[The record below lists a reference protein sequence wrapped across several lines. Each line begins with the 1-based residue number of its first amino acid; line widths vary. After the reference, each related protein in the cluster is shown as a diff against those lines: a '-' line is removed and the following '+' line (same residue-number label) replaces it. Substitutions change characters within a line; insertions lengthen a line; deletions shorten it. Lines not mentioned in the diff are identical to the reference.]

1 MPRYHSFAQIE
12 IDPSNVGDIE
22 KKYCEG
28 YVYTRFGNSLMQQV
42 RSVRVRLAHFRLSSE
57 NRRVLKHH
65 PTLILH
71 HAAQQG
77 YRYQWAIGKMAK
89 DFYERFG
96 GSTFSANKV
105 KELFTSPQ
113 SAMNAVLEYHGAR
126 GTPWGYCLCFETP
139 ALLHYAYPFY
149 ERSHAPSLGMAMMV
163 RAVMWAK
170 EQGKEYIYLG
180 SIRNETSLYKFQF
193 AGTEWFDGRQWR
205 EEKPASGEVRRW
217 SAEGEE

>member
-42 RSVRVRLAHFRLSSE
+42 RSVRVRLTQFRLSSE

-65 PTLILH
+65 PTLALRH
-71 HAAQQG
+71 TAKHEYH
-77 YRYQWAIGKMAK
+77 YRWSIGKMAK
-89 DFYERFG
+89 DFYEHFG
-96 GSTFSANKV
+96 GGTFSANKV
-105 KELFTSPQ
+105 KELFTSPR
-113 SAMNAVLEYHGAR
+113 SAMNAVLEYCGAQEA
-126 GTPWGYCLCFETP
+126 PWGYCLCFETP

-149 ERSHAPSLGMAMMV
+149 GRSNAASLGMAMMV

-180 SIRNETSLYKFQF
+180 SIQNKTSLYKFQF
-193 AGTEWFDGRQWR
+193 MGMEWFDGQQWLQR
-205 EEKPASGEVRRW
+205 KPSIQEINESKNSRTI
-217 SAEGEE
+217 